1 MMVTDFFGNEV
12 HVGDE
17 CAFIEPHY
25 HELNMGRNTHF
36 IENVV

>member
-1 MMVTDFFGNEV
+1 MVTDFFGNEV

-25 HELNMGRNTHF
+25 HEMVNRF
-36 IENVV
+36 R